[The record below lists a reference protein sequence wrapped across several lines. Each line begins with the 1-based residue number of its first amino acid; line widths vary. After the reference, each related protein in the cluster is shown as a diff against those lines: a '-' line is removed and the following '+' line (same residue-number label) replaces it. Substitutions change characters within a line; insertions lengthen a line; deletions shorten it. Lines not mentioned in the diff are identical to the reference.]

1 MTKRSLS
8 EAAAEVLKSS
18 VAGAPAQPRQ
28 SLEGDQSGLGTG
40 ENLGGDFP
48 DRVASENPDATKP
61 VGKAKE
67 PGPAPRVG
75 SDPKKKLRSNN
86 GHMGAID
93 LQKQGPNSFDDGLTH
108 VKLQSNEEVQFVDE
122 DGNAIDADDLF
133 EDADGNLYDSEGNQI
148 VIEAVDEDGN
158 VIDFDDTDN
167 DNTLEEGEE
176 VDGEETLVDGNTE
189 GEYEDQED
197 LTEEENVVLFDRE
210 AIYESFQAELDA
222 DLGALLDSDSTLS
235 EDFKSKVRTI
245 FEAAVMARV
254 DQMADTLEASFVET
268 LGEAV
273 EEIKQGLTEQTNE
286 YLSYVAEQWMSDNE
300 IAIEKSL
307 RTELTED
314 FINGLKALFV
324 EHYIEIPEDK
334 VDVIE
339 ELSEEVAQVENRLN
353 EEISRNVELTG
364 MVKAYQAQEV
374 FTAACDGLTDVQVD
388 KLASLAEGI
397 EFTTAEE
404 FSKKLDMLRE
414 NYFTGSESTLT
425 ENKEEKSASD
435 TLNETIEIVD
445 DKQTAQP
452 QVDPEV
458 AKFVNSL
465 NAVKQ
470 K

>member
-1 MTKRSLS
+1 
-8 EAAAEVLKSS
+8 
-18 VAGAPAQPRQ
+18 
-28 SLEGDQSGLGTG
+28 
-40 ENLGGDFP
+40 
-48 DRVASENPDATKP
+48 
-61 VGKAKE
+61 
-67 PGPAPRVG
+67 
-75 SDPKKKLRSNN
+75 
-86 GHMGAID
+86 MGAID